1 MANKYLDGFSSPVR
15 KLLAFF
21 KKSRDGWKAKHHEL
35 KEKVKL
41 LSNQTRAV
49 EKSRQHWRERASS
62 AEQRVAE
69 LERQLEELKFCCG
82 AASHE

>member
-1 MANKYLDGFSSPVR
+1 MANKYLDEFSSPVR

-21 KKSRDGWKAKHHEL
+21 KKSRDGWKAKHREL
-35 KEKVKL
+35 KEKAKL

-49 EKSRQHWRERASS
+49 EKSRQHWRERAST

-69 LERQLEELKFCCG
+69 LERQVEELKLCCS
-82 AASHE
+82 ATSHG

>member
-1 MANKYLDGFSSPVR
+1 MANKYLDQFSSPVR
-15 KLLAFF
+15 KLLRFF
-21 KKSRDGWKAKHHEL
+21 KKSRDGWKAKHREL

-49 EKSRQHWRERASS
+49 EKSRKHWRERASA

-69 LERQLEELKFCCG
+69 LERQMEELKFCCG
-82 AASHE
+82 ATSHG